1 MKTIMKSILVIILLL
16 TASSFTTS
24 TIDKIVVKESSIT
37 WKGKKI
43 IGSHTGTIILKEG
56 FLEMEGDEIIG
67 GSFIVDMTTIT
78 DTDMEGE
85 GKAKLERHLKSSD
98 FFAVDYY
105 PTADLIIK
113 NAVKKGNLYHT
124 TGELTIKGITNPIT
138 FDLEMGATGARASLK
153 IDRIKYDIHYGS
165 GNFTDKLADNT
176 ISNYFELDVTLKF

>member
-1 MKTIMKSILVIILLL
+1 MKTIMKSMLAITLLF
-16 TASSFTTS
+16 TASAFTAQ
-24 TIDKIVVKESSIT
+24 TIDKKVVKESSIT

-43 IGSHTGTIILKEG
+43 MGSHTGTITLKEG
-56 FLEMEGDEIIG
+56 FIEMEGDELVG
-67 GSFIVDMTTIT
+67 GLFIVDMTTIT

-105 PTADLIIK
+105 PTANLIITS
-113 NAVKKGNLYHT
+113 AVKNGNLYET
-124 TGELTIKGITNPIT
+124 TGELTIKGITKPVT

-165 GNFTDKLADNT
+165 GSFTDKLADNT
-176 ISNYFELDVTLKF
+176 ISNYFELDVMLTF